1 MTFVEVLFPLKLSP
15 LTYKCDETLSRSIKP
30 GIIVSAPLKNRLTKG
45 IVIGKSLN
53 IPPGRI
59 KEIKEIND
67 KVPLLSTNM
76 IKLLK
81 WMSKYYMAEEGL
93 VLKNMLPREALK
105 SVKKRDTK
113 KVKITTQDFDLCD
126 IDNICIQKIFDSIRK
141 KRYQTFLLH
150 APSSVYEY
158 SFLIRLLIEINNVII
173 LLPELSIVDNLYQ
186 TLNKIFGE
194 RVCLYHSDLSS
205 GRRYEAIKRIL
216 EGYSDI
222 IIGTR
227 SAIFA
232 PLKEV
237 SLIVVLQE
245 HNDSYK
251 QEKFPCYHARDVAVM
266 RGFFEK
272 VPVLLS
278 SICPSINSFFNCNSG
293 KYSLLIPS
301 NNNDI
306 KPKMKIIDMRYE
318 KQIKPSLSKTVID
331 NLERCIKNK
340 KKVLL
345 IINRRGYSTLL
356 QCLDC
361 NYIEE
366 CPNCKIPIIFHKHD
380 MVLRCH
386 YCNYISRNINDR
398 CSRCKSFNLKMLGA
412 GTQKI
417 QEAIEEVF
425 GVKTLR
431 FDSDKIRKK
440 ADLDELTAEIFNAD
454 KGIIVGTK
462 IISKKMFG
470 WHRITMAAVLNADL
484 PLSMPDFKSSE
495 RTFQEI
501 MSLKESIEAGG
512 TIFIQTRMPDHYVY
526 KYLKSYDY
534 YSFVREELMRRKS
547 LRYPPYSKM
556 IVIKI
561 VGEARLSE
569 EILKI
574 VSMADKN
581 VEILGPSSSRY
592 DRDKFEYK
600 VLLKSQFREKLHI
613 AAKKIIETFKDR
625 KDIKIKVDVDPV
637 RI

>member
-1 MTFVEVLFPLKLSP
+1 MTFVDVLFPLKLGP
-15 LTYKCDETLSRSIKP
+15 LTYKCDELLSHNIKP

-53 IPPGRI
+53 IPTGRV
-59 KEIKEIND
+59 KEIKEIID
-67 KVPLLSTNM
+67 RVPLLSINM

-81 WMSKYYMAEEGL
+81 WMSEYYMAEEGL
-93 VLKNMLPREALK
+93 VLKNMLPGEALK

-113 KVKITTQDFDLCD
+113 KVKITTQDFELCD
-126 IDNICIQKIFDSIRK
+126 VDNTCIQKIFDSIRK

-186 TLNKIFGE
+186 TLNRIFGE

-237 SLIVVLQE
+237 SLIVVLKE
-245 HNDSYK
+245 HSDSYK

-278 SICPSINSFFNCNSG
+278 SICPSVNSFFNCNSG
-293 KYSLLIPS
+293 KYSLLIPF
-301 NNNDI
+301 NNDI

-331 NLERCIKNK
+331 NLERCIKNEK
-340 KKVLL
+340 KALL

-366 CPNCKIPIIFHKHD
+366 CPNCKIPLIFHKHD
-380 MVLRCH
+380 MVLKCH

-398 CSRCKSFNLKMLGA
+398 CSRCKSFNLKMLGS

-417 QEAIEEVF
+417 QEAIEEF
-425 GVKTLR
+425 FRVKTLR

-440 ADLDELTAEIFNAD
+440 ADLKKLTAEIFNTD
-454 KGIIVGTK
+454 KKIIVGTK
-462 IISKKMFG
+462 IVSKKMFG
-470 WHRITMAAVLNADL
+470 CLKIAMAAVLNADL
-484 PLSMPDFKSSE
+484 SLSMPDFKSSE

-501 MSLKESIEAGG
+501 ISLRDMIEADG

-526 KYLKSYDY
+526 KYLKSYDC

-547 LRYPPYSKM
+547 LNYPPYSKM

-581 VEILGPSSSRY
+581 VEVLGPSSSRY
-592 DRDKFEYK
+592 DKDKFEYK
-600 VLLKSQFREKLHI
+600 VLLKSRFREKLHI
-613 AAKKIIETFKDR
+613 VVKEIIETFKNK
-625 KDIKIKVDVDPV
+625 KDVKIKVDVDPV